1 MKHPTYFAFKPGR
14 VCVAGL
20 GGLALA
26 VSLMASNA
34 MAQNWP
40 SKPIRIIAPQP
51 PGGGPDRVIRGIAN
65 GLSQRLGQQ
74 VLVEHKPGAGGNIGA
89 IELLRSGAD
98 GYTWMIGTES
108 ILTINPL
115 IYKDIG
121 FNKADLLPVNLIGSF
136 TQVLTCN
143 PNVGVKTVPE
153 LIAKAKTRPMSYA
166 SGGAGSPGHL
176 TMEML
181 LAEANVSMTHVP
193 YRGPQP
199 AVTDMMGGQVDCGF
213 LVGAVV
219 NEFVKAGRL
228 VALAT
233 SSKTRSTLA
242 PDLPTVAEQGFP
254 TVDATFWFTAFAP
267 RGVPKEVLDRFLKAL
282 DESIKTPE
290 VREAML
296 ANSTKPEGSTPEAAK
311 KELDQITVR
320 WTDIA
325 KRVNLK
331 LD

>member
-1 MKHPTYFAFKPGR
+1 MKQPSCLTFQLGCVCLAGFA
-14 VCVAGL
+14 A
-20 GGLALA
+20 A
-26 VSLMASNA
+26 VSMMAAS
-34 MAQNWP
+34 AQAQTWP
-40 SKPIRIIAPQP
+40 GKPIRILAPQP
-51 PGGGPDRVIRGIAN
+51 PGGGPDHVLRSIAN
-65 GLSQRLGQQ
+65 DLSKRLGQP
-74 VLVEHKPGAGGNIGA
+74 VLLEHKPGAGGNIA
-89 IELLRSGAD
+89 AAELLRTGSD

-115 IYKDIG
+115 IYKNVG
-121 FNKADLLPVNLIGSF
+121 FNKADLMPINLIGSF

-143 PNVGVKTVPE
+143 PGVGVKTVPDM
-153 LIAKAKTRPMSYA
+153 IAKAKTRPMSYA

-181 LAEANVSMTHVP
+181 LAEAKVNMTHVP

-219 NEFVKAGRL
+219 NEFVKSGRL

-233 SSKTRSTLA
+233 SSKTRSPMA

-254 TVDATFWFTAFAP
+254 AVDAKFWLTAYAA
-267 RGVPKEVLDRFLKAL
+267 RSVPKEILDKFSKAL
-282 DESIKTPE
+282 DESIKIPE
-290 VREAML
+290 VRDAML
-296 ANSTKPEGSTPEAAK
+296 ANSTKVEGTTAEGAQ
-311 KELDQITVR
+311 KELEQISLR
-320 WTDIA
+320 WVDTA

-331 LD
+331 LE